1 MRMKRLILTM
11 SVLVAALTMSAQDE
25 VLQKYSDMGDMN
37 TTVVTKRM
45 LKNLPLEQFN
55 LPYLSDLIDRI
66 DNMKILVSRGDKAG
80 KALGT
85 KLPGQL
91 SGKGFKTVLT
101 TKKDGSD
108 ITVMQ
113 SKKDPNSVVILMYKK
128 PQAIAA
134 SLKGD
139 FSDIEEWKF
148 GEEE

>member
-91 SGKGFKTVLT
+91 SRKGFKTVLT

-108 ITVMQ
+108 ITVLQ
-113 SKKDPNSVVILMYKK
+113 SKKDPNSGVILMYKK

-139 FSDIEEWKF
+139 FSDIEDWKL

>member
-1 MRMKRLILTM
+1 MAEEKNEQCMLAKSARSCMM
-11 SVLVAALTMSAQDE
+11 AALGNEFCEGCGWNAAEQA
-25 VLQKYSDMGDMN
+25 
-37 TTVVTKRM
+37 RR
-45 LKNLPLEQFN
+45 KNLPLEQFN

-91 SGKGFKTVLT
+91 SRKGFKTVLT

-108 ITVMQ
+108 ITVLQ

-139 FSDIEEWKF
+139 FSDIEDWKL